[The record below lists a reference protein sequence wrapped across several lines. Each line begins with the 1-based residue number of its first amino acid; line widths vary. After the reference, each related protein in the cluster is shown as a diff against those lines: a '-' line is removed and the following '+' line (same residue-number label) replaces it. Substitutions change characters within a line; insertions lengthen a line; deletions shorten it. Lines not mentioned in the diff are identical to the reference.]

1 MESWKTE
8 IVESLSNKYH
18 QSEYQLM
25 EYLGIRYENGLYYVG
40 ESEFDSYYSALKA
53 ADIEISNNKKKKQ
66 REEKSV
72 QSSSSSLLGC
82 FLKGILFLLFSVSL
96 FFVILPIIAQIMVMV
111 FGKMGGSIV
120 GYIADLISIFIA
132 FLISSVIVSKI

>member
-1 MESWKTE
+1 MESWKAE

-53 ADIEISNNKKKKQ
+53 ADIEISNKKNETK
-66 REEKSV
+66 RR
-72 QSSSSSLLGC
+72 
-82 FLKGILFLLFSVSL
+82 
-96 FFVILPIIAQIMVMV
+96 
-111 FGKMGGSIV
+111 
-120 GYIADLISIFIA
+120 
-132 FLISSVIVSKI
+132 KIRSE